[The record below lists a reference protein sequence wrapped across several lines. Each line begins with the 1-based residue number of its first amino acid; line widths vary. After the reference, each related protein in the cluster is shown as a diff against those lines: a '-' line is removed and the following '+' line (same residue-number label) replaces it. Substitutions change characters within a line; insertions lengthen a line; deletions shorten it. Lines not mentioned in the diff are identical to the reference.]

1 MRRYILGVSSVV
13 VSAAFLVLPFVASA
27 SSVGPITFESYT
39 TGSIN
44 AQDGWVFTGPYDVAV
59 SDNTT
64 IPAAPVSFGTKSL
77 RISDGSTSGSFGD
90 WAFAKPLTD
99 AVGETGA
106 TNGTFSPGTLQ
117 RHFVMDFY
125 LASSQTAQQPGL
137 HISVSPDRGDG
148 SRMSYLRFEDGV
160 NGIDVFFDDVQGTGN
175 PANFVETKIAS
186 GLARTTAHR
195 ITLSLDTFDGP
206 SNDVVK
212 VWIDNNLVHIG
223 TSWENYYRYDS
234 ESSAE
239 QSPRIVKTAIFQAR
253 GSATPA
259 NAGKGFLIDGLTLT
273 SDPTPAG
280 PSNSTVVVHQS
291 DLAANLA
298 DVSSN
303 PTKWFFYNDENDTI
317 DNSLGSMVTGPA
329 TPPLGTGSA
338 QISVTGTQRR
348 NLATYQFSGTKL
360 GDITTL
366 MFSTYNP
373 SAGNGGSATRSAYL
387 NFNVDFNGTDTW
399 QRRLVFVPN
408 QNGAVTQDTW
418 KAWDAI
424 QGGNAKYT
432 YSGTTWPTPVTGP
445 HAGMA
450 GVSGTT
456 PRTWN
461 DLLADYPGIRIR
473 VTDSWLGLRVGEP
486 YADGYTENL
495 DKFVLGTASQTT
507 TFDFDPTPAPTSA
520 KVTIVKYVNGVPATA
535 DNTNSA
541 SFPMHAVFPGGEGD
555 YALSATGFNNPT
567 PYQATTADMPVG
579 SNYSTF
585 ENLPTSCTGSNTY
598 ALEGYS
604 SGATLDEAFAN
615 ASSTDPSF
623 ASFTNLQ
630 SDKFVIVWNKVC
642 PPAATYKVH
651 ILKYLDGIQATALS
665 ANNYQF
671 PMTATWSASNIGA
684 GTGSYV
690 LGNNHGGAADLYG
703 ADTAAMTGPYDYT
716 TAEVTDDTSQV
727 VASKA
732 QCRPGKYYLDGYS
745 SSLISF
751 ADAATAEANATPVAL
766 EALSSDAY
774 IVVWNKTCP
783 TTGSLIIEKHTIG
796 GNGTFSF
803 TGDNGIGNF
812 TITTTGTNA
821 GGSGTSQTFS
831 NLTQG
836 TYHVT
841 EGAVAGWTMTNND
854 CAAVEVAAGE
864 PTVCV
869 VTNTK
874 NPKLGEI
881 RGSKY
886 EDWDGDGKPFEKKW
900 EVGLGGWTIY
910 LDTNNNG
917 SLDNGEPSTVTDN
930 HGNYRFVGLTAGT
943 YHVREVQKAG
953 WISTY
958 PSANASSDKYD
969 ITLAAGQI
977 AKKKDFGN
985 FKLGS
990 ISGMKFEDKN
1000 GNKKKDANESGLAGW
1015 TIKLKGP
1022 GNTTVTTVTD
1032 AQGKYSFTS
1041 LKAGVYKL
1049 SEIKKPG
1056 WVQTVSPNNVKIV
1069 SAKDSKNNNFGNRQ
1083 KTNEHLDNED

>member
-1 MRRYILGVSSVV
+1 MGVSSVV

-27 SSVGPITFESYT
+27 DTI
-39 TGSIN
+39 SIN
-44 AQDGWVFTGPYDVAV
+44 FEAPTYSVASINGQDGWIKTGSYDAAV
-59 SDNTT
+59 VGGTL
-64 IPAAPVSFGTKSL
+64 PAGFGAQSL
-77 RISDGSTSGSFGD
+77 RISDAVASGSFGD
-90 WAFAKPLTD
+90 QTFSKPLVNEVGETTD
-99 AVGETGA
+99 AVNGGFSGGVRQPHFEASFDIASVQET
-106 TNGTFSPGTLQ
+106 
-117 RHFVMDFY
+117 
-125 LASSQTAQQPGL
+125 QQPGM
-137 HISVSPDRGDG
+137 HMTVSPDRGDG
-148 SRMSYLRFEDGV
+148 ARMSYLRFEDNA
-160 NGIDVFFDDVQGTGN
+160 NGIDVFFDDVQGTVALGVDGCTTTVCG
-175 PANFVETKIAS
+175 NFVETKIA
-186 GLARTTAHR
+186 
-195 ITLSLDTFDGP
+195 TLSRSTSHHIVLTLDTINGP

-212 VWIDNNLVHIG
+212 VWIDNTLRHLG
-223 TSWENYYRYDS
+223 TSWEDYYRFDPESQEGGTLVNKTRTVDS
-234 ESSAE
+234 LLFRES
-239 QSPRIVKTAIFQAR
+239 
-253 GSATPA
+253 GDATPL
-259 NAGKGFLIDGLTLT
+259 NAGKGFLVDNITLV
-273 SDPTPAG
+273 SGPTPAG

-291 DLAANLA
+291 DLAANTA
-298 DVSSN
+298 DVISN

-317 DNSLGSMVTGPA
+317 DNSLGSMVAGPA

-348 NLATYQFSGTKL
+348 NLATYQFSGMKL

-387 NFNVDFNGTDTW
+387 NFNVDFNGSDTW
-399 QRRLVFVPN
+399 QKRLAFVPN
-408 QNGAVTQDTW
+408 QNGTVTQDTW
-418 KAWDAI
+418 NAWDAI
-424 QGGNAKYT
+424 QGGTAKYV

-450 GVSGTT
+450 GVPGTT

-473 VTDSWLGLRVGEP
+473 VTDSWLGMRVGEP

-495 DKFVLGTASQTT
+495 DKVVLGTASQKT
-507 TFDFDPTPAPTSA
+507 TFDFEPTPAPT
-520 KVTIVKYVNGVPATA
+520 
-535 DNTNSA
+535 
-541 SFPMHAVFPGGEGD
+541 
-555 YALSATGFNNPT
+555 
-567 PYQATTADMPVG
+567 YQ
-579 SNYSTF
+579 
-585 ENLPTSCTGSNTY
+585 
-598 ALEGYS
+598 
-604 SGATLDEAFAN
+604 
-615 ASSTDPSF
+615 
-623 ASFTNLQ
+623 
-630 SDKFVIVWNKVC
+630 
-642 PPAATYKVH
+642 VH
-651 ILKYLDGIQATALS
+651 ILKYLDGVKATAVS

-671 PMTATWSASNIGA
+671 PMTATWSAANIGA

-690 LGNNHGGAADLYG
+690 LGNSHGGAADLYG
-703 ADTAAMTGPYDYT
+703 ADTSAMTGPYDYT
-716 TAEVTDDTSQV
+716 TSEVTEGASQV

-732 QCRPGKYYLDGYS
+732 LCTPGKYYLDGYS
-745 SSLISF
+745 SSLVGF
-751 ADAATAEANATPVAL
+751 AEAATAEVNATPVAL
-766 EALSSDAY
+766 EAANSDAY

-783 TTGSLIIEKHTIG
+783 TKGSLIIEKHTIG

-812 TITTTGTNA
+812 TITTNGTNA
-821 GGSGTSQTFS
+821 GGSGTSQTFA
-831 NLTQG
+831 NLTPG

-841 EGAVAGWTMTNND
+841 EGTVAGWTMTSND

-864 PTVCV
+864 PTMCV

-886 EDWDGDGKPFEKKW
+886 EDWDGDGKPFETKW
-900 EVGLGGWTIY
+900 EVGLSGWTIY

-917 SLDNGEPSTVTDN
+917 SLDSGEQSTVTDK
-930 HGNYRFVGLTAGT
+930 HGNYRFVGLTAGV

-958 PSANASSDKYD
+958 PSANATSNKYD

-1000 GNKKKDANESGLAGW
+1000 GNKKKDANESGLSGW
-1015 TIKLKGP
+1015 TIELKGP
-1022 GNTTVTTVTD
+1022 GNTTVTALTD
-1032 AQGKYSFTS
+1032 AQGKYSFTG

-1049 SEIKKPG
+1049 SEVKKTG
-1056 WVQTVSPNNVKIV
+1056 WVQTVSPNNVRIV

-1083 KTNEHLDNED
+1083 KVVNAQ